1 MARALAARMLRI
13 ALALAVSA
21 ALPAAAQAQAQ
32 APEAQVKA
40 AFLYNFARF
49 VDWPQA
55 RRGGSVVSLCLLGA
69 EPFGGYAD
77 ALNGRP
83 VGAGTLTVRRIARPP
98 DAAACDMVFL
108 PNAEAARLP
117 ALLDAARGRRL
128 LTVGETP
135 GAAAGGLVIN
145 FYLEQN
151 RVRFEINI
159 DAAQR
164 TGLSINSQLL
174 RLARITH
181 DRTQGDE

>member
-1 MARALAARMLRI
+1 MLEVALT
-13 ALALAVSA
+13 LAVCA
-21 ALPAAAQAQAQ
+21 GFPAAAHAQAQ
-32 APEAQVKA
+32 EAQVKA

-55 RRGGSVVSLCLLGA
+55 RRAGSVVSLCLLGA

-83 VGAGTLTVRRIARPP
+83 VGAGTLRVRRIARPV
-98 DAAACDMVFL
+98 DAATCDLVFL

-117 ALLDAARGRRL
+117 ALLEAARGRRL